1 MVTEKPQG
9 EVNICNLYLS
19 DERMILILMFFDRLM
34 TVWYQL
40 EDCSDSLQKT
50 YTQKKP
56 ILSNQTNQIKPPQPN
71 CLNQSAITK
80 PTQPYLPK
88 QIYQTKFTQ
97 PNLKPKCIKPIYKIK
112 SLNSNLSKQTYKTQL
127 YQIKHTKTIWNFLHN
142 FKNLFWVKLPHPSLF
157 KDSIF
162 RN

>member
-1 MVTEKPQG
+1 
-9 EVNICNLYLS
+9 
-19 DERMILILMFFDRLM
+19 MIDWWQFGTSLK
-34 TVWYQL
+34 TVRIVCRKRTYKK
-40 EDCSDSLQKT
+40 KT
-50 YTQKKP
+50 

-88 QIYQTKFTQ
+88 QIYQTKFIQ

-162 RN
+162 RNSRLSFLGTEVPANGRSRIE